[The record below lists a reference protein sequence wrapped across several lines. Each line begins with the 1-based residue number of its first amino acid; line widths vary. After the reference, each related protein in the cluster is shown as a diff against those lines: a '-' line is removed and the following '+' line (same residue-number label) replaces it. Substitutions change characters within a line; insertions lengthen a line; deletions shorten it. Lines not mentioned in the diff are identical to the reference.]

1 SSGTIR
7 STTATSSK
15 GLGWKD
21 DTTAQQVS
29 VMYTYFGDAN
39 LDGKVD
45 TLDFNSLASNFGG
58 SGKVWSQADFNYD
71 GKVDTLDFNQLASNF
86 GKSNPQADATAASAA
101 ASSSIGSLVPEPSSG
116 VALLALGAL
125 SFHRTR
131 RRNR

>member
-86 GKSNPQADATAASAA
+86 GQQGPDGGGAGA
-101 ASSSIGSLVPEPSSG
+101 LVPEPSLCG
-116 VALLALGAL
+116 VLGL
-125 SFHRTR
+125 SAIGLIAR
-131 RRNR
+131 RRRRQ